1 MKKITI
7 LLFVLTI
14 SLSSLAQKNVVLKI
28 NKKLGANTFALNQV
42 SQNSLTQNFKI
53 TRMDFYLSGFTIIH
67 DGGIQT
73 IVPAGKYILVKGSA
87 DVNVSLGTFDVT
99 NIEGIKFHIGVES
112 PTNNADP
119 TVWSAPHP
127 LAPQSP
133 AMHWGWSG
141 GYRFVAL
148 EGKSGPTFATTFQ
161 MHGLGN
167 ANYFETMVMAPGVIS
182 GNDATINIDA
192 DYNQALKT
200 ININAGPIDHGVD
213 ATDLIVLQ
221 NLRDYVFTPNPTF
234 LATTNF
240 TESQGITIYPNP
252 SNGILNLSIGNN
264 FQTKLTSAVVV
275 DVTGKII
282 ERFSLVS
289 KTQLEMNIK
298 TKGFYIIK
306 FYNGLD
312 NISNHKI
319 LIN

>member
-1 MKKITI
+1 MKKITYLI
-7 LLFVLTI
+7 IALAF
-14 SLSSLAQKNVVLKI
+14 SLGSLAQKNVVLKI
-28 NKKLGANTFALNQV
+28 YKKLGADTFAINQV

-53 TRMDFYLSGFTIIH
+53 TRMDFYLSGLTIIH
-67 DGGIQT
+67 DGGTQT
-73 IVPAGKYILVKGSA
+73 IVPAGKYILVKGNA
-87 DVNVSLGTFDVT
+87 DVNVSLGSFNVT
-99 NIEGIKFHIGVES
+99 NIEGIKFHIGVEN

-119 TVWSAPHP
+119 TVWLAPHP

-133 AMHWGWSG
+133 SMHWGWSA

-148 EGKSGPTFATTFQ
+148 EGKSGATFATTFQ

-167 ANYFETMVMAPGVIS
+167 ANYFETMVMSPGVNS

-192 DYNQALKT
+192 DYTQALKT

-213 ATDLIVLQ
+213 ATDLTVLQ
-221 NLRDYVFTPNPTF
+221 NFRDYVFTPSPTF
-234 LATTNF
+234 LGTTNF
-240 TESQGITIYPNP
+240 TKNQAITIYPNP
-252 SNGILNLSIGNN
+252 SNGILNLSIDNN

-275 DVTGKII
+275 DATGKII